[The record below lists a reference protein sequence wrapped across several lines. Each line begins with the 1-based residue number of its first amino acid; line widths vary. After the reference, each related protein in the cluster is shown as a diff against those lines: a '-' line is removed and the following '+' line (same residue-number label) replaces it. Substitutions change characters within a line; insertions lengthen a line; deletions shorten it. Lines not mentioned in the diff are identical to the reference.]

1 MDTQQKTLDWGMQY
15 ERNRR
20 ATSALREYLVA
31 LAHHQQTM
39 IDSRE
44 PTLKPW
50 DIRRTINGGRTQEAC
65 PLSTAG
71 LTIFNGQRNYQIP
84 LPCTNRYCHS
94 CRDTERKN
102 IMARTLYA
110 LEDQKLINKPFYML
124 TLTVSGSW
132 RSMRIVTNGN
142 RELNTVTALQ
152 LTMLNPSYF
161 GFAKNNKIAIRV
173 GKSGRPL
180 RKSFETSTLWN
191 IPASQVAATDY
202 RAMCPSLKG
211 FLGTL
216 KSALAKQLS
225 QLDLDTSCPYIS
237 RPYWEGGSSGCS
249 SDYSEHTGSRLI
261 SEVPSSHGDKCRI
274 YTLYCGAIRYLH
286 DDDCVVGG
294 KKSPALIGKWTSL
307 LRADNIAATTL
318 ATQRKLS
325 GMS

>member
-132 RSMRIVTNGN
+132 RKYEDRYQWKSRIKY
-142 RELNTVTALQ
+142 
-152 LTMLNPSYF
+152 SH
-161 GFAKNNKIAIRV
+161 GFAVDDVKSLVLWLCQEQQNRDQGWEVRTTIKEVIRDQYTV
-173 GKSGRPL
+173 EYSGITSRSDRLPSNVSFAEGVLRYVKKRFGK
-180 RKSFETSTLWN
+180 
-191 IPASQVAATDY
+191 AALPIGFRY
-202 RAMCPSLKG
+202 LLPVYQQALSLIH
-211 FLGTL
+211 
-216 KSALAKQLS
+216 
-225 QLDLDTSCPYIS
+225 IS
-237 RPYWEGGSSGCS
+237 EPTRPY
-249 SDYSEHTGSRLI
+249 
-261 SEVPSSHGDKCRI
+261 
-274 YTLYCGAIRYLH
+274 
-286 DDDCVVGG
+286 
-294 KKSPALIGKWTSL
+294 
-307 LRADNIAATTL
+307 
-318 ATQRKLS
+318 
-325 GMS
+325 